1 MGSVWSEVSQADPA
15 FSQPRLVFASIPR
28 YYFGFDFRMRAI
40 AANFMKKTRILLS
53 DSTDPWFN
61 LAVEDTIF
69 RSMPA
74 DERVLFLWRNADTV
88 VIGRS
93 QNPWRE
99 CKTDRME
106 QDHIKLARRQT
117 GGGAVF
123 HDLGNTNFT
132 FMAARPEYD
141 KKVSTQIVLDG
152 LARLGI
158 HGVANGRNDLV
169 VEDELG
175 IHKFSGSAYRETF
188 ERGFHHGTLLLS
200 ADLNRLANY
209 LNPDE
214 KKLKAKGITSVKS
227 RVINLDQL
235 KPDIH
240 HAEVCDAIMAAY
252 QAHYGIDVAPE
263 FISPDHFHNLPGFEE
278 KFARQSSWDWNWGLT
293 PPFTHD
299 LDERFGWGGVQVLL
313 DVQSG
318 IIQQATIYT
327 DALDPAPLET
337 LAERL
342 HHLPYRSQAIETTI
356 EQLIQQYPQDQ
367 DIFGSVGHWLKAK
380 IE

>member
-1 MGSVWSEVSQADPA
+1 
-15 FSQPRLVFASIPR
+15 
-28 YYFGFDFRMRAI
+28 
-40 AANFMKKTRILLS
+40 MKKTRILFS

-69 RSMPA
+69 RTMPA

-99 CKTDRME
+99 CKTDRMA
-106 QDHIKLARRQT
+106 QDHVKLARRQT

-141 KKVSTQIVLDG
+141 KKISTQIVLDG

-158 HGVANGRNDLV
+158 HGIANGRNDLV
-169 VEDELG
+169 VEDAQG
-175 IHKFSGSAYRETF
+175 IHKFSGSAYRETI

-200 ADLNRLANY
+200 ADLNRLADY

-214 KKLKAKGITSVKS
+214 KKLKAKGITSVRS
-227 RVINLDQL
+227 RVTNLDQL
-235 KPDIH
+235 KPGIT
-240 HAEVCDAIMAAY
+240 HADVCDAIMAAY
-252 QAHYGIDVAPE
+252 QTYYQISVEPE
-263 FISPDHFHNLPGFEE
+263 HIAPDHFHNLPGFEE
-278 KFARQSSWDWNWGLT
+278 KFARQSSWEWNYGQT
-293 PPFTHD
+293 PPFTHN
-299 LDERFGWGGVQVLL
+299 LDERFGWGGVQLLL
-313 DVQSG
+313 DVQTG
-318 IIQQATIYT
+318 IIRQATVYS
-327 DALDPAPLET
+327 DALDPAPLEKLASQLQGLAYRKQTVEASLQT
-337 LAERL
+337 LIRL
-342 HHLPYRSQAIETTI
+342 
-356 EQLIQQYPQDQ
+356 YPQDQ
-367 DIFGSVGHWLKAK
+367 TMFNDIGQWLIGQ